1 MAMKTSRIVLIV
13 FLLLVGIVVVLSQLG
28 QRVADKTVL
37 RLEVQG
43 PVAEEDWPDFSA
55 RFWEGDVVVFRKLLE
70 GLERAKNDPKIAGV
84 SLEVK
89 SVGMGFAQIQELRTK
104 LAELTAAGKFCTTYL
119 EQADNRGYYLATACP
134 EIYMTPTNSV
144 FLTGLM
150 SHSTFLRGTLD
161 KLHIYPD
168 MHSIAEYKTAR
179 NQLTEKK
186 YTEAH
191 REVVVS
197 LLTAWQQQ
205 IVDGIAKGRSL
216 QPAEVDAIIRSG
228 PYLDKEA
235 VEKKLIDKLVFYDEY
250 KDILKQ
256 KAGVEELKTIKLSEY
271 LDRTSPPFGGAKIAL
286 VHASGLIVPGKSGYD
301 PSVGRY
307 MGSDTVAADLRAAAE
322 DDSIKAIV
330 FRVDSGGGSAL
341 ASEIIRREVVRA
353 KAKKPVVV
361 SMSNVAGSGGYW
373 IAMSANKIVADPGT
387 ITGSIGVVV
396 GKLNV
401 KGFYDMIGMTSD
413 HVALSPNSTFFY
425 TFENFTPAQLE
436 RLNAM
441 MQDVYDNFLKGV
453 SEGRGISKEEVHRIA
468 RGRVWLGS
476 QAKDLKLVDEVGGL
490 DRSVAIA
497 KELAQIPADQPVQF
511 EIYPREKTPFEQ
523 LTEAFSARTEGV
535 MTHVRNPRWI
545 QLLREPGLV
554 VVPFE
559 VDPR

>member
-1 MAMKTSRIVLIV
+1 
-13 FLLLVGIVVVLSQLG
+13 
-28 QRVADKTVL
+28 
-37 RLEVQG
+37 
-43 PVAEEDWPDFSA
+43 
-55 RFWEGDVVVFRKLLE
+55 
-70 GLERAKNDPKIAGV
+70 
-84 SLEVK
+84 
-89 SVGMGFAQIQELRTK
+89 
-104 LAELTAAGKFCTTYL
+104 
-119 EQADNRGYYLATACP
+119 
-134 EIYMTPTNSV
+134 
-144 FLTGLM
+144 
-150 SHSTFLRGTLD
+150 
-161 KLHIYPD
+161 
-168 MHSIAEYKTAR
+168 
-179 NQLTEKK
+179 
-186 YTEAH
+186 
-191 REVVVS
+191 
-197 LLTAWQQQ
+197 
-205 IVDGIAKGRSL
+205 
-216 QPAEVDAIIRSG
+216 
-228 PYLDKEA
+228 
-235 VEKKLIDKLVFYDEY
+235 
-250 KDILKQ
+250 
-256 KAGVEELKTIKLSEY
+256 
-271 LDRTSPPFGGAKIAL
+271 

>member
-13 FLLLVGIVVVLSQLG
+13 FLLLVAIVVVISQLG

-43 PVAEEDWPDFSA
+43 QVAEEDWPDFSA
-55 RFWEGDVVVFRKLLE
+55 RFWEGDVVVFRKLLA

-104 LAELTAAGKFCTTYL
+104 LAELTAAGKFCTTYV

-205 IVDGIAKGRSL
+205 IIDGIAKGRSL
-216 QPAEVDAIIRSG
+216 QPAEVDAIIRGG

-235 VEKKLIDKLVFYDEY
+235 VEKGLIDKLVFYDEY

-256 KAGVEELKTIKLSEY
+256 KAGVEELKTLTLSDY
-271 LDRTSPPFGGAKIAL
+271 LDRTSAPYGGAKLAL

-307 MGSDTVAADLRAAAE
+307 MGSDTVAADLRTAAE

-401 KGFYDMIGMTSD
+401 KGFYDMIGLTSD

-490 DRSVAIA
+490 DRAVAIA
-497 KELAQIPADQPVQF
+497 KELAQIPADQGVQF

-523 LTEAFSARTEGV
+523 LTEAFSTRTEGV

>member
-13 FLLLVGIVVVLSQLG
+13 FLLLVVVVVILSQLG
-28 QRVADKTVL
+28 QRVPSHAVL
-37 RLEVQG
+37 RLEIQG
-43 PVAEEDWPDFSA
+43 QVAEEDWPDFGA
-55 RFWEGDVVVFRKLLE
+55 RFWEGDVVVFRKLLD

-84 SLEVK
+84 SLEIK
-89 SVGMGFAQIQELRTK
+89 SVGMGLAQIQELRTK
-104 LAELTAAGKFCTTYL
+104 LAELAAAGKFCTTYM
-119 EQADNRGYYLATACP
+119 EQADNRSYYLATACP
-134 EIYMTPTNSV
+134 EIYMTPTSTV
-144 FLTGLM
+144 FLTSLM
-150 SHSTFLRGTLD
+150 AHNTFLRGTLD

-186 YTEAH
+186 YTDAH

-205 IVDGIAKGRSL
+205 IIDGIAKGRSL
-216 QPAEVDAIIRSG
+216 PPAEVDTIIRSG

-256 KAGVEELKTIKLSEY
+256 KAQADELKTISLNDY
-271 LDRTSPPFGGAKIAL
+271 LNRTSPPFGGPKIAL
-286 VHASGLIVPGKSGYD
+286 VHASGLIVTGKSGYD
-301 PSVGRY
+301 PGVGRY
-307 MGSDTVAADLRAAAE
+307 MGSDTVAGNIRSAADDE
-322 DDSIKAIV
+322 SIKAIV

-373 IAMSANKIVADPGT
+373 IAMSANKIVADAGT
-387 ITGSIGVVV
+387 ITGSIGVVF

-401 KGFYDMIGMTSD
+401 KGFYDMIGLTSD

-425 TFENFTPAQLE
+425 TFQNFTPEQTE
-436 RLNAM
+436 RLKAM
-441 MQDVYDNFLKGV
+441 MQDIYDNFLQGV

-476 QAKDLKLVDEVGGL
+476 QAKDLKLVDETGGL
-490 DRSVAIA
+490 DRAVAIA
-497 KELAQIPADQPVQF
+497 KELAKIPADQKVQY

-523 LTEAFSARTEGV
+523 LTEAFNTRTDGV
-535 MTHVRNPRWI
+535 MTHVRNPRWMV
-545 QLLREPGLV
+545 LLREPGLV
-554 VVPFE
+554 VIPYE